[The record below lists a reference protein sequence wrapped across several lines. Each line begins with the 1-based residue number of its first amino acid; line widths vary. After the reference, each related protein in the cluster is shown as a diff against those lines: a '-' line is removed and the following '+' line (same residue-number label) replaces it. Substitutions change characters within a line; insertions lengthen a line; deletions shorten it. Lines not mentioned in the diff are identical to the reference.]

1 MGELIKKAPLSYFF
15 AIFVQVVML
24 VMLSMIPASSVASA
38 ASVPLRGVIEGF
50 YGTPWTEAAR
60 LDMLAFCGKSG
71 LNAYIYAPKDDP
83 YHREKWREP
92 YPEAELAD
100 LARLVTAAKADG
112 VRFIFAV
119 SPGLDLHLGA
129 GEAADRAAMLEKC
142 EALYALGVR
151 DFAIFFDDIESC
163 DGAGQAAFL
172 RAIDQELRARHPD
185 VHPFL
190 TVPTQYSYDTMQD
203 GAGNSSD
210 YTRAFA
216 AGLAGTDILVLYT
229 GDGVARGG
237 LTADSLAAARNLY
250 GGRPLGPWWNYPVTD
265 YDEAKLALGPIEQLP
280 LGDVPAIFYN
290 PMKHERLSK
299 IALATGAALAKDPET
314 YNPEA
319 AWHQAIEDF
328 ADTENHRTAAK
339 RRTPSAATQPRA
351 SKAPARLAAAME
363 TFADHSTHM
372 KNIWADIGRPDAP
385 AFRHAV
391 DNLFAAIDQGAPEA
405 VTTSR
410 LHDLD
415 ARLSAIEQDASI
427 LETNLDPATLAECQ
441 PQLHRLKALATACRT
456 GLRLLEVPND
466 KAART
471 DFHAARAALAK
482 DTAAH
487 ISDDALQILLDG
499 ITERAGE

>member
-1 MGELIKKAPLSYFF
+1 
-15 AIFVQVVML
+15 
-24 VMLSMIPASSVASA
+24 
-38 ASVPLRGVIEGF
+38 
-50 YGTPWTEAAR
+50 
-60 LDMLAFCGKSG
+60 
-71 LNAYIYAPKDDP
+71 
-83 YHREKWREP
+83 
-92 YPEAELAD
+92 
-100 LARLVTAAKADG
+100 
-112 VRFIFAV
+112 
-119 SPGLDLHLGA
+119 
-129 GEAADRAAMLEKC
+129 
-142 EALYALGVR
+142 
-151 DFAIFFDDIESC
+151 
-163 DGAGQAAFL
+163 
-172 RAIDQELRARHPD
+172 
-185 VHPFL
+185 
-190 TVPTQYSYDTMQD
+190 
-203 GAGNSSD
+203 
-210 YTRAFA
+210 
-216 AGLAGTDILVLYT
+216 
-229 GDGVARGG
+229 
-237 LTADSLAAARNLY
+237 
-250 GGRPLGPWWNYPVTD
+250 
-265 YDEAKLALGPIEQLP
+265 
-280 LGDVPAIFYN
+280 
-290 PMKHERLSK
+290 MKHERLSK

-372 KNIWADIGRPDAP
+372 KNSWADIGRPDAP

-391 DNLFAAIDQGAPEA
+391 DNLFAAIDQGAPET

-415 ARLSAIEQDASI
+415 ARCAAIEQDAVT
-427 LETNLDPATLAECQ
+427 LETSLVPATLAECQ
-441 PQLHRLKALATACRT
+441 PQLHRLKALATA
-456 GLRLLEVPND
+456 GLRLLEAPND